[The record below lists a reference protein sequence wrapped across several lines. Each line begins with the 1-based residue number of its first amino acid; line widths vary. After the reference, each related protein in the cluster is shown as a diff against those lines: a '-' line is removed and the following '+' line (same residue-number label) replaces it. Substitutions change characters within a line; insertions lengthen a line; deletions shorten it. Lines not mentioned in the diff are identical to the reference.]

1 MSDWTTFAGTIISA
15 LVTLAVCI
23 ITQRSSQKKV
33 EALIEYRLTELEK
46 KVDKHNN
53 LIDRTYKLEADA
65 KLLDQRVDELEKK
78 A

>member
-65 KLLDQRVDELEKK
+65 KLLDQRVDELER
-78 A
+78 AR